1 MTPFDFA
8 TPCLAEQSFYDLPF
22 TICHSVMPM
31 LKLAV
36 WLSFVIIII
45 TAVVSLRPERGQL
58 RAQAPAGPVLL
69 EGADV
74 ITEGDR
80 PLLRDAA
87 ILVEGDQIAAVGR
100 RGEIRAPAGAARVD
114 LRGKTVMPAMV
125 NLHGHLGYQKG
136 NTFAAANYT
145 RENIV
150 SQLEQYAYYGVG
162 AVMTAGTDPGEIV
175 FRLRDEPP
183 PAAALARTSY
193 RGFAAPNA
201 GPAAAAMRD
210 APYGVTTEDEARRAV
225 RDLAARKPDFVK
237 IWVDDRNGGVQKL
250 SPALYRA
257 IIDDAHR
264 QGLRV
269 LAHVYYVADARDL
282 VEAGVDGFLHLAR
295 DAEMDAALAA
305 RMKARNMF
313 VTPNLSVSG
322 RGVMTPQWFDDP
334 LLAETVAPSV
344 LGGIRAGTAG
354 RGARGGAPSD
364 NARRAYD
371 IQVRSL
377 ATLHKA
383 GVMIALGDDTGIQN
397 SFSGYTEVMELQR
410 MRGAGMSAAQV
421 IVAATRT
428 PAALLKL
435 NMGAIAAGRSAD
447 FIVLDANPLEDLA
460 NARKIARVYLR
471 GKEIDRA
478 AIRARLTRE

>member
-1 MTPFDFA
+1 
-8 TPCLAEQSFYDLPF
+8 
-22 TICHSVMPM
+22 M
-31 LKLAV
+31 LKPVL
-36 WLSFVIIII
+36 LCSL
-45 TAVVSLRPERGQL
+45 VVALVALRPERGQL
-58 RAQAPAGPVLL
+58 SAQAPGGPVLF

-87 ILVEGDQIAAVGR
+87 ILVEGDRIAAVGP
-100 RGEIRAPAGAARVD
+100 RGTVRAPAGVTRVD

-145 RENIV
+145 RENIIN
-150 SQLEQYAYYGVG
+150 QLEQYAYYGVG
-162 AVMTAGTDPGEIV
+162 AVVTAGTDPGETV
-175 FRLRDEPP
+175 FRLREDPP
-183 PAAALARTSY
+183 PGAALARTAY

-225 RDLAARKPDFVK
+225 RELAARKPDFVK

-257 IIDDAHR
+257 IIDEAHR

-269 LAHVYYVADARDL
+269 MAHVYYVADARDL
-282 VEAGVDGFLHLAR
+282 VEAGADGFLHLAR
-295 DAEMDAALAA
+295 DAEMDPALAA

-322 RGVMTPQWFDDP
+322 RGVVTPQWFDDP

-344 LGGIRAGTAG
+344 LGGIRTNAAG
-354 RGARGGAPSD
+354 RGRGGRGAGPSD
-364 NARRAYD
+364 NARQAYD

-383 GVMIALGDDTGIQN
+383 GVTIALGDDTGIQN

-410 MRGAGMSAAQV
+410 MHAAGMSPAEV

-428 PAALLKL
+428 PATLLKL
-435 NMGAIAAGRSAD
+435 NMGAIAAGKSAD
-447 FIVLDANPLEDLA
+447 FIVLDANPLDDLA

-471 GKEIDRA
+471 GKEVDRA
-478 AIRARLTRE
+478 GVRARLTRE